1 MHVRDGMPKSVKA
14 SPVKASQD
22 WGVVSI
28 CIK

>member
-1 MHVRDGMPKSVKA
+1 MHGGNGIPKSFKA